1 MNVFDISLMCNIYI
15 TKKALAGPSLNI
27 LDNNCLMRVARV
39 QQ

>member
-1 MNVFDISLMCNIYI
+1 MTVFDILPTCYICI

-27 LDNNCLMRVARV
+27 LDNNSLMRVARV